1 MYIIITYIVIQFRKT
16 LINVFLQYC
25 QNTMPRTMNT
35 QLLLWPIQI
44 VFVNLTFH
52 AKLVII
58 IYTYKKYDILK

>member
-52 AKLVII
+52 TKLVII